1 MGYYV
6 TLDNSTAVIKKENQD
21 EAYKILCDLNKE
33 DDLKRGGSF
42 CGGKKT
48 EKWFSWM
55 DADYPEKCKDVIEII
70 EELGFDGEVDDEG
83 DFHINYYDN
92 KTGQE
97 KLFFERIGHLVEGE
111 MEWSGEDGHHFKWTF
126 DDGELNELSGKVIY
140 E

>member
-6 TLDNSTAVIKKENQD
+6 TLNNSTAVIRKENQD

-33 DDLKRGGSF
+33 DDLKRGGSWS
-42 CGGKKT
+42 GGKYT

-55 DADYPEKCKDVIEII
+55 DSNYPEKCKDVVDII
-70 EELGFDGEVDDEG
+70 QELGFNGNVDDEG
-83 DFHINYYDN
+83 DFYIYGYDN

-97 KLFFERIGHLVEGE
+97 QLFFERIAHLVEGE
-111 MEWSGEDGHHFKWTF
+111 MEWTGEDGYHFKWVF
-126 DDGELNELSGKVIY
+126 EDGELNELSGKIIY